1 MRKKPE
7 SRSDALPNPEG
18 VAKQRY
24 LDQAY
29 SIIAEDGLESLSIRE
44 VARRLGVSHQA
55 PYKHFESRDHILA
68 GVVARTYSEFSRH
81 LEARPRS
88 DDPEQDMHNLGIAY
102 LAYAKANPLKYRLM
116 FGTPLREPGRYPEM
130 MEEAHRA
137 FDILRKRLSS
147 MQRKPLNDGSN
158 KEADVGRDAMFVWS
172 TLHGFATIA
181 ASDAVATL
189 RMSSDE
195 LAHSQA
201 RLMQRIGTGLL
212 PS

>member
-7 SRSDALPNPEG
+7 NKGDAVRNPEG
-18 VAKQRY
+18 VAKERY

-29 SIIAEDGLESLSIRE
+29 NIIAEDGLESLSIRE

-55 PYKHFESRDHILA
+55 PYKHFDSRDHILA
-68 GVVARTYSEFSRH
+68 EVVARTYSEFSRH

-88 DDPEQDMHNLGIAY
+88 DDPDRDLYNMGIAY

-116 FGTPLREPGRYPEM
+116 FGTPLPEPGRYADM
-130 MEEAHRA
+130 MGEAHRA
-137 FDILRKRLSS
+137 FDMLRKRLSS
-147 MQRKPLNDGSN
+147 MPRKPLGDGQE
-158 KEADVGRDAMFVWS
+158 KEADAGRDAMFVWS
-172 TLHGFATIA
+172 TLHGFASIA

-189 RMSSDE
+189 GMSSDE

-201 RLMQRIGTGLL
+201 RLMQRIGAGLL